1 MLPLRD
7 ENPSRTKP
15 VITVAL
21 IAVNVAVFL
30 YELSLGAGLERF
42 MMASAFVPARMFG
55 GGPYPGGDLQLGG
68 ALLSMFLHGGFAHI
82 GGNMLFLWIFGDN
95 VEDRLGHVR
104 FLVFYLACG
113 FLATYAQAVA
123 APGLA
128 VPTVGASGA
137 IAGVLGAYLF
147 LFPRARVLTLIF
159 LGFFIDFI
167 EVPALVYL
175 PLWFLLQFV
184 SGIASLGAR
193 SASQSGGVAF
203 FAHIGGFIA
212 GPLLLILLGGLRRRP
227 ARRRPVGLA

>member
-15 VITVAL
+15 LVTVAL
-21 IAVNVAVFL
+21 IAANVAVFA
-30 YELSLGAGLERF
+30 YELALGPRLEQF

-55 GGPYPGGDLQLGG
+55 AGPYPGGDLQLGG

-104 FLVFYLACG
+104 FGVFYLACG
-113 FLATYAQAVA
+113 LIANYAQALA
-123 APGLA
+123 SPGLA

-147 LFPRARVLTLIF
+147 LFPRARVLTLVF

-184 SGIASLGAR
+184 SGVASLGAR
-193 SASQSGGVAF
+193 TATQAGGIAF
-203 FAHIGGFIA
+203 FAHIGGFLA
-212 GPLLLILLGGLRRRP
+212 GPLLLLALGGRRRP
-227 ARRRPVGLA
+227 RRRGPAGLA